1 MDIYAIIFQK
11 LDIPLWKRVFCIRKE
26 FAPSGS
32 KFFPYRV
39 NSFFRTGQNAILTE
53 FLPLIVYLLM
63 SFLCK

>member
-26 FAPSGS
+26 
-32 KFFPYRV
+32 FFPYRV

-63 SFLCK
+63 LFLCK